1 MAESKGGSQTPA
13 RRRKAPKASAAFG
26 KLNQLSASGAL
37 SKINND
43 PQTPT
48 GSAPQVDG
56 APADPVQGQSTQDG
70 TSTQPVPAAAPQEAE
85 AEPTA
90 GGGSARPAHVHES
103 PVDGVPAEFVQ
114 DRPTPDSKPIHFAPA
129 ATLAEIGVAD
139 EESTA
144 QLAPAE
150 RESAAASPI
159 TSAPTAGI
167 TQLDNSDSPAAAT
180 SIPAQTPVESAP
192 QRLRSDDLAETD
204 LPVHVQE
211 LPRGQESPSPGG
223 AVTLRRAA
231 GPAFPATSGFSERR
245 MLDAL
250 PPQLAEKVQG
260 LPVAYTELAR
270 SYRQAQATRT
280 GTKPAKRNVRLH
292 AEVAIAV
299 NRQMVS
305 DKRMLGLRNLKPSQY
320 LDAAITLAR
329 HVSVT
334 DLIQAADEFRDR
346 HLGEEGGSASP
357 NHYSISRENDEWLD
371 DMMDELLLAN
381 TTGLHG
387 HMVNVIVQSFLEQ
400 LRAEAPAT
408 D

>member
-1 MAESKGGSQTPA
+1 MAEAKGGSQTPA

-37 SKINND
+37 SKINSD
-43 PQTPT
+43 PQTTSGSVPPVDSDPAGPLQDQPT
-48 GSAPQVDG
+48 A
-56 APADPVQGQSTQDG
+56 DG
-70 TSTQPVPAAAPQEAE
+70 TPTELAPAAAPEQTEPSDAGASASPTDVHVPE
-85 AEPTA
+85 PPVDSEPAGPVQDQPTA
-90 GGGSARPAHVHES
+90 DST
-103 PVDGVPAEFVQ
+103 
-114 DRPTPDSKPIHFAPA
+114 PTELAPA
-129 ATLAEIGVAD
+129 AAPEHVGVAH
-139 EESTA
+139 EESAGTRT
-144 QLAPAE
+144 PAE
-150 RESAAASPI
+150 RE
-159 TSAPTAGI
+159 
-167 TQLDNSDSPAAAT
+167 PAAAPSINRLQAAESARLDALDSSAAT
-180 SIPAQTPVESAP
+180 TPIPAQTPVENP
-192 QRLRSDDLAETD
+192 PRRLRSEDLAAAD
-204 LPVHVQE
+204 LPVY
-211 LPRGQESPSPGG
+211 GQEAPGGREPSGG

-260 LPVAYTELAR
+260 LPVAYIELAR

-280 GTKPAKRNVRLH
+280 GTKPAKRNIRLH
-292 AEVAIAV
+292 ADVAIAV

-320 LDAAITLAR
+320 LDASITLAR

-334 DLIQAADEFRDR
+334 DLIKAADEFRDS
-346 HLGEEGGSASP
+346 HLGEESGAASP
-357 NHYSISRENDEWLD
+357 NHYSISRENDDWLN

>member
-1 MAESKGGSQTPA
+1 MSGVPAE
-13 RRRKAPKASAAFG
+13 
-26 KLNQLSASGAL
+26 
-37 SKINND
+37 
-43 PQTPT
+43 
-48 GSAPQVDG
+48 
-56 APADPVQGQSTQDG
+56 PVQDRPAPDSKPTQH
-70 TSTQPVPAAAPQEAE
+70 VPAAALEE
-85 AEPTA
+85 T
-90 GGGSARPAHVHES
+90 GV
-103 PVDGVPAEFVQ
+103 VDE
-114 DRPTPDSKPIHFAPA
+114 K
-129 ATLAEIGVAD
+129 
-139 EESTA
+139 STA
-144 QLAPAE
+144 QLEPAE

-159 TSAPTAGI
+159 TSAPAPGI
-167 TQLDNSDSPAAAT
+167 TQLDHSDSPAAAT

-192 QRLRSDDLAETD
+192 QHLRPDDRAETD
-204 LPVHVQE
+204 LPVYG
-211 LPRGQESPSPGG
+211 PESPSPGG
-223 AVTLRRAA
+223 AVTLRRAV

-292 AEVAIAV
+292 SEVAIAV

-329 HVSVT
+329 NVSVT
-334 DLIQAADEFRDR
+334 DLIQAADDFRDR

-357 NHYSISRENDEWLD
+357 NHYSISRENDDWLD

-400 LRAEAPAT
+400 LKAEAPAT